1 VNDACLG
8 SPHVRTGAEETVDY
22 QYNAASLQQ
31 SDRWHWHFFAVRI
44 RIVTMKETV
53 EQRVNIMAVVWRHV
67 ASYNVYTLTVDAVSR
82 AQCYSVVG
90 E

>member
-1 VNDACLG
+1 
-8 SPHVRTGAEETVDY
+8 
-22 QYNAASLQQ
+22 
-31 SDRWHWHFFAVRI
+31 
-44 RIVTMKETV
+44 MKVAV